1 MTTLAAASGVWSASE
16 SGILESGARLLAA
29 TGGPKDGAEE
39 TPAWAWVATWA
50 LTNVGAW
57 MVAYAV
63 GCLVT

>member
-1 MTTLAAASGVWSASE
+1 MTTLAATSGVWSGE

-29 TGGPKDGAEE
+29 TGGPRNGEYE
-39 TPAWAWVATWA
+39 TPTWAWVATWA